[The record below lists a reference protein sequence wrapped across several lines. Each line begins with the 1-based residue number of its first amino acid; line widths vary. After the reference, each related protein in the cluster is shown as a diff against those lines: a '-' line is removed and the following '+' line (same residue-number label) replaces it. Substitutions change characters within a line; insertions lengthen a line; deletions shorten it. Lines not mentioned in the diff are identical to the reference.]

1 MTPARARPTISLKL
15 RLSLGAALLGAA
27 TILTASILYFGLT
40 EVAHRLDTALASEKR
55 MARYATA
62 STQAATFLVVA
73 SEAVQAGLPSE
84 IRADRIAP
92 VVGQLEATFALLHA
106 DVEEAVLAARALG
119 IDEQSR
125 YGTQS
130 LGVARM
136 EATLNQTVVGLSAES
151 QDTARLRGY
160 IDSFAASFDPLLG
173 QAINTERLFRAE
185 ILSGIDALRAQL
197 VATALA
203 IAVAAG
209 LSVAAFYFGLIRPQF
224 YRLDAV
230 RSAADQIGQGDFS
243 GVLPVTRLD
252 EIGQLSQQTNRMAAA
267 LSDRQ
272 TEIDAEWARL
282 NETIATRTAE
292 LERANARL
300 EEIDGNR
307 RRFFADISHELRTPL
322 TVILMEAQIGKQ
334 ASPAATETTAAF
346 ATIEAR
352 AERLNRKIDDLLRL
366 ARSETGQ
373 LALDPQPVDLAPLV
387 SALGRELQ
395 GELDSAGMTLEI
407 APIPATRV
415 SADPNWLRQV
425 LVGLVR
431 NAIRHARSGERLHLA
446 PVTEGNRTG
455 LTLTDNGPGIP
466 APLQDHVFERF
477 SQGSGPTSAE
487 GFGIGLALCRWVI
500 EAQGGE
506 IRLQSPLPRPE
517 ALGDA
522 PGLRVTVLLPSHTAE
537 VPQST
542 A

>member
-1 MTPARARPTISLKL
+1 MSPARARPTISLKL

-73 SEAVQAGLPSE
+73 SEAVQAGLSAE
-84 IRADRIAP
+84 IRSDRISP

-136 EATLNQTVVGLSAES
+136 EATLNQTVVGLSAET

-197 VATALA
+197 AATALA

-243 GVLPVTRLD
+243 GVLPVSRLD

-334 ASPAATETTAAF
+334 ASPEAAAAF

-387 SALGRELQ
+387 TALGRELQ
-395 GELDSAGMTLEI
+395 GELDSAGMSLEI

-446 PVTEGNRTG
+446 PLTEGDRTG

-466 APLQDHVFERF
+466 APLQGHVFERF
-477 SQGSGPTSAE
+477 SQGAGPTSAE

-522 PGLRVTVLLPSHTAE
+522 RGLRVTVLLPPQTAE
-537 VPQST
+537 ASQST

>member
-1 MTPARARPTISLKL
+1 MTAGPARPAISLKL

-27 TILTASILYFGLT
+27 TILTAGILYLGLT
-40 EVAHRLDTALASEKR
+40 EVAERLDTALASEKR

-73 SEAVQAGLPSE
+73 SEAVQAGLPSD
-84 IRADRIAP
+84 IRADRISP
-92 VVGQLEATFALLHA
+92 VVGQLQDTFALLHT
-106 DVEEAVLAARALG
+106 DVEDAVLAARALG

-136 EATLNQTVVGLSAES
+136 EATLNQTVRGLSADT

-173 QAINTERLFRAE
+173 QAINTERLFRSE

-197 VATALA
+197 AWMALA
-203 IAVAAG
+203 IALAAG

-230 RSAADQIGQGDFS
+230 RSAADQIGRGDFS
-243 GVLPVTRLD
+243 GVLPVSRLD

-267 LSDRQ
+267 LSARQ
-272 TEIDAEWARL
+272 AEVEAEWAQL
-282 NETIATRTAE
+282 NETIATRTRE
-292 LERANARL
+292 LEEANARL
-300 EEIDGNR
+300 EKTDENR
-307 RRFFADISHELRTPL
+307 RHFFADVSHELRTPL

-334 ASPAATETTAAF
+334 ALPEAAEAF
-346 ATIEAR
+346 ATIETR

-373 LALDPQPVDLAPLV
+373 LAIECTPVALDTLVDAV
-387 SALGRELQ
+387 TREVRA
-395 GELDSAGMTLEI
+395 ELDNAGMTLDL
-407 APIPATRV
+407 APCPDTLV

-431 NAIRHARSGERLHLA
+431 NAIRHARSGAQLHLG
-446 PVTEGNRTG
+446 PVTAEGRTG
-455 LTLTDNGPGIP
+455 IALTDNGPGIP
-466 APLQDHVFERF
+466 EPLQEHVFERF
-477 SQGSGPTSAE
+477 SQGPGASSAQ
-487 GFGIGLALCRWVI
+487 GFGVGLALSRWVI

-506 IRLQSPLPRPE
+506 IRLQSPLPRAE
-517 ALGDA
+517 ALGSN
-522 PGLRVTVLLPSHTAE
+522 PGLRVTVLLPPA
-537 VPQST
+537 Q
-542 A
+542 AA